1 MEYTPVSADEFDQA
15 GGAGDWRF
23 VLGAIHADF
32 RAGSFPA
39 ATALAA
45 TIAEA
50 AEAAEHHPDIDIRYP
65 DRVRVVLTT
74 HATGG
79 LTTLDV
85 ELARQISQLAADRG
99 ATVDAPIAQATEI
112 TIDAT
117 DIDRIRPF
125 WQAVMGDYVESG
137 PRLLVDP
144 LRAGPAICFQHTGF
158 QRGDRNRI
166 HIDVSVPHDV
176 ADQRVAAVIAAGGV
190 LVTDQHARSWWVLAD
205 ADGNEACISTW
216 QDR

>member
-1 MEYTPVSADEFDQA
+1 MDYTPVSADEFDHA
-15 GGAGDWRF
+15 DGVGDWRF

-32 RAGSFPA
+32 RAGSFPV
-39 ATALAA
+39 ATALAVA
-45 TIAEA
+45 MADA

-65 DRVRVVLTT
+65 DRVRVVLMT

-85 ELARQISQLAADRG
+85 EFARQISQLVADHG
-99 ATVDAPIAQATEI
+99 SVVDTPVAQAIEI
-112 TIDAT
+112 TIDTT

-125 WQAVMGDYVESG
+125 WQAVMGDYVQSG

-176 ADQRVAAVIAAGGV
+176 AEQRVAAVIASGGV
-190 LVTDQHARSWWVLAD
+190 LVTDQFARSWWVLAD
-205 ADGNEACISTW
+205 GDGNEACISTW